1 MKDNLR
7 SMTPVTAALLLTAF
21 AGAGNAVE
29 VVPTFNIPGVPPAGY
44 PHFENDVK
52 VSFKEARHS
61 RDDDDDD
68 DRGGDAAQHNHK
80 LHKWTLEAT
89 KHGRTQ
95 LFQVDP
101 DEAHKV
107 QSAKFNLVSY
117 FDEDLNF
124 LDGSVSIEGKIKGL
138 DVNKKTMLW
147 EADLSHF
154 GFDNNASDGSPKS
167 LGWTTTDPSGWAV
180 DAGYWTGA
188 DESVYLYEFTKGN
201 KPSSALTE
209 MFAEGE
215 GEKINHL
222 HATALT
228 TVPVP
233 AAVWLLGSGLL
244 GLAGLGA
251 RAKKS
256 RENVD
261 GAVAA

>member
-1 MKDNLR
+1 MRADPR
-7 SMTPVTAALLLTAF
+7 FMAPVTTALLLTAF

-29 VVPTFNIPGVPPAGY
+29 MVPTFNIPGVPPAGY
-44 PHFENDVK
+44 PHFENEVK
-52 VSFKEARHS
+52 VTFKEARHS
-61 RDDDDDD
+61 RDDDDD
-68 DRGGDAAQHNHK
+68 GDAAQHNHN

-95 LFQVDP
+95 IFQIDP

-107 QSAKFNLVSY
+107 QSAKFNLVSA

-124 LDGSVSIEGKIKGL
+124 LDGSVSIEGKIKDLGV
-138 DVNKKTMLW
+138 DTKTTLW

-154 GFDNNASDGSPKS
+154 GFDNNASDGSPES

-180 DAGYWTGA
+180 DAGYWSGA
-188 DESVYLYEFTKGN
+188 DESVYLYNFTKGN
-201 KPSSALTE
+201 KPSSSIPE
-209 MFAEGE
+209 MFGKGE
-215 GEKINHL
+215 GEKINDDL

-256 RENVD
+256 RETGAD